1 MSDNHRKIENGK
13 KSKKSVIIILRGKNN
28 FESEHIMS
36 IVLEKMK
43 KQKIQKKC
51 HNMNRRKNL

>member
-43 KQKIQKKC
+43 KQKIQK
-51 HNMNRRKNL
+51 NVII